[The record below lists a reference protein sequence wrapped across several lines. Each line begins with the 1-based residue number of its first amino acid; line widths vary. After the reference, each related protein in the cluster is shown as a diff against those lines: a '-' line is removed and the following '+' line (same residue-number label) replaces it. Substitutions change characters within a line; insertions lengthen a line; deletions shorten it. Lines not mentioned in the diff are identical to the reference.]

1 MKSESLMNWEI
12 EWVKANAHRYQGE
25 YHVKAVIANIKK
37 RYQMK
42 EMTAEIN
49 RGKVLVA
56 QYAANPITKHKFE
69 MLEFF
74 EQEEVYL
81 K

>member
-1 MKSESLMNWEI
+1 MKYELLMNWEI
-12 EWVKANAHRYQGE
+12 EWVKSNAHRCEGD

-42 EMTAEIN
+42 EMAAEIKQG
-49 RGKVLVA
+49 RELVA